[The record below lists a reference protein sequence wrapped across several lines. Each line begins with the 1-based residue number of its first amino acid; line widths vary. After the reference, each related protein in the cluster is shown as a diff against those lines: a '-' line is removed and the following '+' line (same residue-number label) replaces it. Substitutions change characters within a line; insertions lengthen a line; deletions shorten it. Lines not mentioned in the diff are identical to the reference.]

1 MNFNIERQDVEL
13 ESTFSP
19 RLWSLVHDV
28 PVLYEA
34 LLERLAHVGL
44 SDMDLRPEAGNG
56 SVGATGIGFWLFGSK
71 VNVQLRLN
79 SFRFRTSLLASNVL
93 DSANAV
99 VAAIRQ
105 ALPELRFRTH
115 VVSYACHGLIEGMK
129 AAEFV
134 GEIVPNAPVIEGFGD
149 HLGTGVVFYFG
160 EAPPTVSSTLTLD
173 ASRVVP
179 DGLFVRVVVV
189 VDGAIGAIPEIQALA
204 EECVRTA
211 ALVRESGD
219 SVKIPMSGQQLGDP
233 ANAAPSVPEFLV
245 EDNSGSVL
253 SQIERADSVK
263 ATSISRLLVQESPP
277 VLPRSKRIF
286 WVSASASLCRASR
299 REWRR

>member
-1 MNFNIERQDVEL
+1 MNFNIELQDVEL
-13 ESTFSP
+13 KSTFAP

-28 PVLYEA
+28 PVRYEA

-44 SDMDLRPEAGNG
+44 SDMDLRPEVGTG
-56 SVGATGIGFWLFGSK
+56 SVGTTGIGFWLFGSK
-71 VNVQLRLN
+71 VNVQLRLS

-105 ALPELRFRTH
+105 ASPELRFRTH

-129 AAEFV
+129 AAKFV
-134 GEIVPNAPVIEGFGD
+134 GEIVPNAPVIKGLGD

-189 VDGAIGAIPEIQALA
+189 VDGAIGAISEIQALT
-204 EECVRTA
+204 EERVRTA
-211 ALVRESGD
+211 LS
-219 SVKIPMSGQQLGDP
+219 SVNLEIP
-233 ANAAPSVPEFLV
+233 
-245 EDNSGSVL
+245 
-253 SQIERADSVK
+253 
-263 ATSISRLLVQESPP
+263 
-277 VLPRSKRIF
+277 
-286 WVSASASLCRASR
+286 
-299 REWRR
+299 

>member
-13 ESTFSP
+13 KSTFSP

-56 SVGATGIGFWLFGSK
+56 SVGATGIGFWLFGGK
-71 VNVQLRLN
+71 VDVQLRLN

-115 VVSYACHGLIEGMK
+115 VVSYAYHGLIEGMK

-189 VDGAIGAIPEIQALA
+189 VDGAIGAISEIQALT
-204 EECVRTA
+204 EERVRTA
-211 ALVRESGD
+211 LS
-219 SVKIPMSGQQLGDP
+219 SVNLEIP
-233 ANAAPSVPEFLV
+233 
-245 EDNSGSVL
+245 
-253 SQIERADSVK
+253 
-263 ATSISRLLVQESPP
+263 
-277 VLPRSKRIF
+277 
-286 WVSASASLCRASR
+286 
-299 REWRR
+299 

>member
-56 SVGATGIGFWLFGSK
+56 SVGTAGLGFWLFGSK
-71 VNVQLRLN
+71 VNVQLRLD
-79 SFRFRTSLLASNVL
+79 SFRFRTSSLASDVL
-93 DSANAV
+93 DSADGV

-105 ALPELRFRTH
+105 ALQDELRFRIH
-115 VVSYACHGLIEGMK
+115 AVSYACHGLIEGMK

-134 GEIVPNAPVIEGFGD
+134 GEFVRNAPVIEGFGD
-149 HLGTGVVFYFG
+149 HIGTGVAFYFG

-173 ASRVVP
+173 ASHVVP
-179 DGLFVRVVVV
+179 DGLFVRVHVV
-189 VDGAIGAIPEIQALA
+189 VDGAVGAIPEIQALA
-204 EECVRTA
+204 EERVRTA
-211 ALVRESGD
+211 LS
-219 SVKIPMSGQQLGDP
+219 SVNLEIP
-233 ANAAPSVPEFLV
+233 
-245 EDNSGSVL
+245 
-253 SQIERADSVK
+253 
-263 ATSISRLLVQESPP
+263 
-277 VLPRSKRIF
+277 
-286 WVSASASLCRASR
+286 
-299 REWRR
+299 